1 MAWAFCNWLP
11 PSASWGNAKSFLS
24 CRQEKGETLF
34 SCRRSIRTPLLA
46 RLWAWGRWQ
55 PREQMA
61 LQLSSSRAR
70 SKDQAAAIGDLAD
83 ASGLGWWVTLWT
95 CSLGSLKPFLQ
106 ACVLNRSPWFP
117 FSESSLLVSTFVF
130 AFQFALSK
138 WVRTVFRKHSFHYC
152 LSFLKKSLR
161 FSFFLITPPWN
172 FDNTVIL

>member
-24 CRQEKGETLF
+24 CRQEEGETLL
-34 SCRRSIRTPLLA
+34 SCRRSIRTLPLA
-46 RLWAWGRWQ
+46 RLWVWGRWQ

-83 ASGLGWWVTLWT
+83 ASGLGRWLTLWT
-95 CSLGSLKPFLQ
+95 CFLGSLKTFLQ
-106 ACVLNRSPWFP
+106 AWGLNRSQWFP
-117 FSESSLLVSTFVF
+117 LSESSLLLSTFVF

-138 WVRTVFRKHSFHYC
+138 WVRTAFRKRCFHSC
-152 LSFLKKSLR
+152 RPPSLLTESSEIF
-161 FSFFLITPPWN
+161 FS
-172 FDNTVIL
+172 